1 MHRRAFI
8 AGLVAA
14 SSASAFAQTAAA
26 RPPAALI
33 YYAGQAGRL
42 TSDRDRQGGNPFAS
56 ALVQVIAE
64 KPLTLETFTRRMAE
78 ANAIHSRGWQQLD
91 YPRRLPAPKL
101 RLDAKGGKR
110 IALVLINS
118 DYSQS
123 DAYSLPGAAV
133 DAKRV
138 PEALDLAGFET
149 EIVLN
154 KTVAEAREALEQFA
168 ARSEEADTAI
178 IYIGGHG
185 AQHGKSAYWLMGDYP
200 AQDAKYLPAHA
211 IAVDE
216 IAKAGRARALNL
228 VLYASC
234 RDDPFSEL
242 R

>member
-1 MHRRAFI
+1 MQRRTFI
-8 AGLVAA
+8 AGLMAA
-14 SSASAFAQTAAA
+14 SAGSAFAQTA
-26 RPPAALI
+26 PAAPAPLI

-91 YPRRLPAPKL
+91 YPRRLPSPKL

-138 PEALDLAGFET
+138 PAALTTAGFET
-149 EIVLN
+149 
-154 KTVAEAREALEQFA
+154 TVVFNQTVDQARVALDDFGARSAEADV
-168 ARSEEADTAI
+168 ST

-185 AQHGKSAYWLMGDYP
+185 AQHGRNVYGLMGDYP
-200 AQDAKYLPAHA
+200 AQDAKWLPTHA
-211 IAVDE
+211 IAVEE
-216 IAKAGRARALNL
+216 IAKAGRAKALNM

-234 RDDPFSEL
+234 RDDPFSET

>member
-1 MHRRAFI
+1 MQRRAFI
-8 AGLVAA
+8 AGLLAT
-14 SSASAFAQTAAA
+14 SSASAFAQAA
-26 RPPAALI
+26 PASPVPLI

-42 TSDRDRQGGNPFAS
+42 TSDRDGQDGNPFAS

-91 YPRRLPAPKL
+91 YPRRLPEPKL

-123 DAYSLPGAAV
+123 DAYSLPGAVV

-138 PEALDLAGFET
+138 PEALSGAGFET
-149 EIVLN
+149 TIVFN
-154 KTVAEAREALEQFA
+154 RTVVEARAALDEFG
-168 ARSEEADTAI
+168 ARSEEADVAA

-185 AQHGKSAYWLMGDYP
+185 AQHGRSVYWLMGDYP
-200 AQDAKYLPAHA
+200 AQDAKWLPTHA

-216 IAKAGRARALNL
+216 IAKAGRARALNM

-234 RDDPFSEL
+234 RDDPFSETQ
-242 R
+242 

>member
-1 MHRRAFI
+1 MQRRVFI

-14 SSASAFAQTAAA
+14 SAGRAFAQTAPV
-26 RPPAALI
+26 PPAALI

-42 TSDRDRQGGNPFAS
+42 TSDRDKAGGNPFAS

-64 KPLTLETFTRRMAE
+64 KPLTIETFTRRLAE

-91 YPRRLPAPKL
+91 YPRRLPSPKL

-123 DAYSLPGAAV
+123 DAYSLPGAVV

-138 PEALDLAGFET
+138 PEALRAAGFET
-149 EIVLN
+149 ATAINRSAE
-154 KTVAEAREALEQFA
+154 EARAALQEFS
-168 ARSEEADTAI
+168 ARSEEADAAV

-185 AQHGKSAYWLMGDYP
+185 AQHGRSVYWLMGDFP
-200 AQDAKYLPAHA
+200 EQDAKWLPTHA
-211 IAVDE
+211 IAVEE
-216 IAKAGRARALNL
+216 IARSVRAKALNL

-234 RDDPFSEL
+234 RDDPFSEAS
-242 R
+242 

>member
-1 MHRRAFI
+1 MQRRAFI

-14 SSASAFAQTAAA
+14 SSASAFAQAA
-26 RPPAALI
+26 PTSPAPLI

-101 RLDAKGGKR
+101 RLDAKSAKR
-110 IALVLINS
+110 IALVLVNS

-138 PEALDLAGFET
+138 PEALAGAGFET
-149 EIVLN
+149 EIVFN
-154 KTVAEAREALEQFA
+154 RTIAEVNEALEQFA
-168 ARSEEADTAI
+168 ARSEEADVAA

-200 AQDAKYLPAHA
+200 AQDAKYLPTHA
-211 IAVDE
+211 IAVDD
-216 IAKAGRARALNL
+216 IAKAARAKTLNL

-234 RDDPFSEL
+234 RDDPFSET

>member
-1 MHRRAFI
+1 MQRRAFI
-8 AGLVAA
+8 AGLLAA
-14 SSASAFAQTAAA
+14 SSASAFAQAAPA
-26 RPPAALI
+26 SPAALI

-91 YPRRLPAPKL
+91 YPRRLPSPKL

-138 PEALDLAGFET
+138 PAALTTAGFET
-149 EIVLN
+149 
-154 KTVAEAREALEQFA
+154 TVVFNQTVDQARVALDDFGARSAEADVA
-168 ARSEEADTAI
+168 T

-185 AQHGKSAYWLMGDYP
+185 AQHGRNVYWLMGDYP
-200 AQDAKYLPAHA
+200 AQDAKWLPTHA
-211 IAVDE
+211 IAVEE
-216 IAKAGRARALNL
+216 IAKAGRAKALNM

-234 RDDPFSEL
+234 RDDPFSET